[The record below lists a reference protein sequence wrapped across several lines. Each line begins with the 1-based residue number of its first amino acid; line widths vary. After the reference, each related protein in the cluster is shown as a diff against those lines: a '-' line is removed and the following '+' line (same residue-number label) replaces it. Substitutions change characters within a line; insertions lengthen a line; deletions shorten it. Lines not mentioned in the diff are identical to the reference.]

1 MEHIE
6 ENEIIKEHGHE
17 IDKDGDSIRAIAKKT
32 VKDSVF
38 RDLFENPKYLL
49 ELYQALHPEDHETT
63 VAELGIVTI
72 KNVLLDQLYND
83 LGFTVGDKLLV
94 LVEAQSSWTVN
105 IIIRSLMY
113 LAQTWQEHIET
124 TGQNVYGSKK
134 LNLPKPELYVIYTGD
149 RKTRPEWI
157 TMSKEFFDG
166 QETAVEVKVKILY
179 GESEGDIISQYV
191 AFTKVYNE
199 QVKEKGRTREAVLET
214 IRICKDR
221 NILKEYL
228 ESREKEVVDIMMT
241 LFDDEY
247 ILKTYV
253 EEERKDAKME
263 EKKETALRMA
273 KKGTAVDVIA
283 DFLDVSISL
292 VKKWLEGSMTLA
304 K

>member
-1 MEHIE
+1 
-6 ENEIIKEHGHE
+6 
-17 IDKDGDSIRAIAKKT
+17 
-32 VKDSVF
+32 
-38 RDLFENPKYLL
+38 
-49 ELYQALHPEDHETT
+49 
-63 VAELGIVTI
+63 
-72 KNVLLDQLYND
+72 
-83 LGFTVGDKLLV
+83 
-94 LVEAQSSWTVN
+94 
-105 IIIRSLMY
+105 
-113 LAQTWQEHIET
+113 
-124 TGQNVYGSKK
+124 
-134 LNLPKPELYVIYTGD
+134 
-149 RKTRPEWI
+149 
-157 TMSKEFFDG
+157 MSKEFFDG
-166 QETAVEVKVKILY
+166 QETTVEVKVKILY

>member
-1 MEHIE
+1 
-6 ENEIIKEHGHE
+6 
-17 IDKDGDSIRAIAKKT
+17 
-32 VKDSVF
+32 
-38 RDLFENPKYLL
+38 
-49 ELYQALHPEDHETT
+49 
-63 VAELGIVTI
+63 
-72 KNVLLDQLYND
+72 
-83 LGFTVGDKLLV
+83 
-94 LVEAQSSWTVN
+94 
-105 IIIRSLMY
+105 
-113 LAQTWQEHIET
+113 
-124 TGQNVYGSKK
+124 
-134 LNLPKPELYVIYTGD
+134 
-149 RKTRPEWI
+149 
-157 TMSKEFFDG
+157 
-166 QETAVEVKVKILY
+166 
-179 GESEGDIISQYV
+179 
-191 AFTKVYNE
+191 
-199 QVKEKGRTREAVLET
+199 VLET

>member
-1 MEHIE
+1 
-6 ENEIIKEHGHE
+6 
-17 IDKDGDSIRAIAKKT
+17 
-32 VKDSVF
+32 
-38 RDLFENPKYLL
+38 
-49 ELYQALHPEDHETT
+49 
-63 VAELGIVTI
+63 
-72 KNVLLDQLYND
+72 
-83 LGFTVGDKLLV
+83 
-94 LVEAQSSWTVN
+94 
-105 IIIRSLMY
+105 MY

-179 GESEGDIISQYV
+179 GESKGDIISQYV